1 MKRTRLTCLAALA
14 FASLALTGCKSN
26 DPYNVSYSHI
36 RNNLTPELATIA
48 QRPIDVDK
56 DLALTDNFNLRMLGS
71 DLGRVFYTNRPSRM
85 SPDFIPSLGVGRN

>member
-1 MKRTRLTCLAALA
+1 MKRIRLSCLALA
-14 FASLALTGCKSN
+14 TVAACLAGCSSSN
-26 DPYNVSYSHI
+26 SPSSVSYSAI
-36 RNNLTPELATIA
+36 RNDLTPELATIA

-71 DLGRVFYTNRPSRM
+71 DLGRVFYTNRPSRL